1 MFACEVCGDDVSDG
15 PPLVGRVVGVADE
28 VEAVAAASAA
38 VVAVAA
44 ATAAVVE
51 IGVTVAY
58 VVVAGATEGVFVS
71 VGAGK
76 NVVDVGF
83 GALGAAVFLDLTV
96 DDVAIVGATNSGKT
110 GK

>member
-28 VEAVAAASAA
+28 VEAVAAA
-38 VVAVAA
+38 
-44 ATAAVVE
+44 TAAVVE
-51 IGVTVAY
+51 IGVTVAD
-58 VVVAGATEGVFVS
+58 VVVAGATEVVFVS